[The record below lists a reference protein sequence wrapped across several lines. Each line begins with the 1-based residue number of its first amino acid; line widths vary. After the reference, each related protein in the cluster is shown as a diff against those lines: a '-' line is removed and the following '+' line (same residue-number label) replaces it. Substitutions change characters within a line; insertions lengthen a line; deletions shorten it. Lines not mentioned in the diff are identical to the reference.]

1 MNRDRSKSLSKVKKV
16 VIKIGSSLLTGD
28 QSTGIRTRFLA
39 AMASQIRA
47 LQARGLQCTV
57 VSSGAISAGLFELKL
72 KKRPKAIPQLQAL
85 AAVGQSSLMHA
96 YEKTFRKRG
105 LKVAQVLLT
114 REDLSDRSRYSNA
127 RNTFTE
133 LFKNRIVPI
142 VNENDT
148 VAVEEIKFGDN
159 DTLAVLVSHLTESDL
174 LVLLTD
180 TDGFYEMDPKLNPKA
195 KIVSDIKSWDPAY
208 EKSASSSR
216 TLVGTGGMITK
227 IRAAKNM
234 MDSGVPMAIVN
245 GNSKDILLKLMRG
258 QEVGS
263 FFHSSGSKMKSR
275 ERWLAWSVSPKGEIL
290 VDDGAKKAIVE
301 NHKSLLPSGVL
312 GVTGHW
318 GSGDVVK
325 IIDLQKRELAR
336 GIAHYSSVELDQVKG
351 LRTPEARQ
359 ALGYAVRDEVVHC
372 DNMVQTEN

>member
-1 MNRDRSKSLSKVKKV
+1 MESDRSKSLAPVKKV

-28 QSTGIRTRFLA
+28 KSTGIRGNFLGQI
-39 AMASQIRA
+39 ASQIQKLR
-47 LQARGLQCTV
+47 ARGVQFTV

-133 LFKNRIVPI
+133 LFKNKIIPI

-159 DTLAVLVSHLTESDL
+159 DTLAVLVSHLTESDF

-180 TDGFYEMDPKLNPKA
+180 TDGLYEVDPKLNPKA
-195 KIVSDIKSWDPAY
+195 KIISNVKTWDVRY
-208 EKSASSSR
+208 EKSASASKTS
-216 TLVGTGGMITK
+216 VGTGGMITK

-234 MDSGVPMAIVN
+234 MESGIPMAIVN
-245 GNSKDILLKLMRG
+245 GNSKGILLKLMKG
-258 QEVGS
+258 LEVGS
-263 FFHSSGSKMKSR
+263 FFHPVDSKMKSR
-275 ERWLAWSVSPKGEIL
+275 DRWLAWSVKPKGEIG
-290 VDDGAKKAIVE
+290 VDDGARKAILE
-301 NHKSLLPSGVL
+301 NHKSLLPSGVKWVQ
-312 GVTGHW
+312 GTW
-318 GSGDVVK
+318 GPGDVIK
-325 IIDLQKRELAR
+325 IVDAQKRELAR
-336 GIAHYSSVELDQVKG
+336 GIANCSSLELERIKG
-351 LRTPEARQ
+351 LRTEAARRE
-359 ALGYAVRDEVVHC
+359 LGYSVRAEVVHC
-372 DNMVQTEN
+372 DNMVRTEN